1 MLDNYWSLVIPLAII
16 LVFNIS
22 LFLLIKENII
32 QRLKLTKSMIVL
44 LLVVTLVP
52 VLCIVFG
59 NERKMSSIIF
69 NGICEKLKSVGKTR
83 YVFK

>member
-32 QRLKLTKSMIVL
+32 QRLKLTKSW
-44 LLVVTLVP
+44 
-52 VLCIVFG
+52 
-59 NERKMSSIIF
+59 SI
-69 NGICEKLKSVGKTR
+69 E
-83 YVFK
+83 